1 MAEISGPPSAS
12 SSPAGQRSRILLI
25 VLGVIVVILL
35 GAILV
40 VLVQDDGDDDGEV
53 STAGPSV
60 TSSAPATTTAG
71 SVPGPECS
79 ADALLDAVH
88 AEGEAGFGIAAEG
101 SEVVEFECTPTSA
114 GDFAGGYAW
123 ARLMAPDLDPLIVF
137 FTAYAGNEPDG
148 GATFSDWQ
156 VLFYGSDVAC
166 EDQIPAAAC
175 DLLPGAPRR

>member
-1 MAEISGPPSAS
+1 MVETTGPPSAPP
-12 SSPAGQRSRILLI
+12 SPPERSRIVLI
-25 VLGVIVVILL
+25 VLGVIAVILL

-40 VLVQDDGDDDGEV
+40 VLLQDDDDDGEV

-60 TSSAPATTTAG
+60 TTSAPATTTAG

-114 GDFAGGYAW
+114 GDVAGGYAW

-137 FTAYAGNEPDG
+137 FTAYAGNEPEG

-175 DLLPGAPRR
+175 DLMPGAPRR